1 MADRTVASLKPAA
14 EIEQEAKA
22 REHELAKESRKG
34 GATVFEFDPDAAP
47 EKKAARAKKV
57 IPGELGLAKGKVM
70 DITPAI
76 QSSAPS
82 KSRSNGAVNRNA
94 TQVLPDASKTPKSPG
109 MVNGQSKAGDGE
121 WSRTGWEPQF
131 GNLNDTLGLDD
142 SVAEDHQ
149 TLLESRLDDKFFGD
163 WYHNAGVI
171 GFACLSTWFLTI
183 IGGGLGWVVIVMAC
197 CATYYRTS
205 IRRVRRN
212 IHDDLNREFAK
223 SRLDTDV
230 ESLEWLNS
238 FTVKFWPI
246 YQPVLAATIIN
257 AVDQVLEGATPGFL
271 DSLRLTTF
279 TLGTKPPRIEFVK
292 TYPKTED
299 DIIEMDWKFS
309 FTPND
314 TTDLT
319 SRQLRNKVNPKV
331 VLEVRI
337 GKGLASK
344 GVPIVVE
351 DMAFSGVMKVKIK
364 LQLAFPHIEKVD
376 VCFLGR
382 PTFDY
387 VLKPLGG
394 ETFGID
400 IGFLPGLN
408 GFIQEMIH
416 SNLGPN
422 FYAPN
427 VFTVEVAKILGGA
440 PTDTAI
446 GVLVVTIHNA
456 HGLKNPDKFSGTPD
470 PYAVFSINNRE
481 EIARTKVVNED
492 ANPKWNETKYI
503 PINSYNDSLAMTVY
517 DWNEFR
523 KNKELGVAS
532 FALDKLQE
540 DPEQENVVIPVM
552 VGGKPRG
559 QVSCD
564 LRFFPILEGAI
575 LEDGTKEPA
584 PESNTGIVRFTV
596 SQAKDLDSSK
606 SLVGFL
612 SPYAIQSINGNTINK
627 TKPVKRNNNPI
638 WEVSKECL
646 VANRKTA
653 KLGLQIKD
661 DRDLAAH
668 PLLGTYMI
676 KLDDLIDKNSK
687 GTEWFNLSETKTG
700 KVKMTAQWKPI
711 AIKGALGGTGGYI
724 TPIGVMRVHLQSA
737 RDLRNLESL
746 GKSDPYVHVLLS
758 GVERARTITFKN
770 DLNPDWNEILYIPV
784 HSPRERLTLEV
795 MDQESVG
802 KDRSLGHLDINCA
815 EYIKQGEDG
824 LWLEHSEKINR
835 SEGLRLDRGVKGTLN
850 FTVAFYP
857 CLNIADS
864 EVEEAERKLKE
875 REGNEKYE
883 QTLERGAVKS
893 AVNVENEESKEQ
905 IEGNTLVA
913 MMAGLDSGGDEK
925 EVGSDS
931 DGDGKEAGSDSD
943 SDEKEVP
950 KIGLT
955 PEELVKYDSGL
966 LVFKIIEGQFAH
978 KDCYLDILMDDMLYP
993 AYSTTRI
1000 KSKNMKFGDIGD
1012 AFVREL
1018 EFSRVTLRLRE
1029 HGKDGDEED
1038 EILGRLTGSTL
1049 ETVKQCLN
1057 NPTVLSLKDRDGTVS
1072 KVNISLKYIPVMMT
1086 LDPSESINNMGTLR
1100 VDILDAAN
1108 LPSADRNG
1116 KSDPFCI
1123 FALDGKP
1130 LHRTDVQKKTLHPSW
1145 NEVFETKVAS
1155 RTAAN
1160 FAVDIFDWDLAGKAD
1175 FLSKGQID
1183 LAQLEPFTPKTVVIK
1198 LTGKQGQEDYVTR
1211 SRQGSSTF
1219 RGTFATP
1226 GKVVT
1231 GVAGA
1236 PLKVGGFAAGG
1247 ITKGASFLK
1256 KSAFGRRAKDSN
1268 GVAEETD
1275 QEILTSDSTVSNGG
1289 PTKGINEGGVAAYD
1303 PDGNQVALDGPE
1315 NNLDPGQRTPGKRTG
1330 LSHSPSTAGSPHN
1343 RNRSVSS
1350 TLSVPGGTPGGADS
1364 GAATVR
1370 IVAASGFPVNAN
1382 VQLRFKTLDKGREL
1396 HKSKALKSSTGELA
1410 WDESFTFN
1418 CTADQQFKV
1427 YARDNHLLR
1436 GDEELGEG
1444 LFVVD
1449 DTGNGGDT
1457 VVPVGQ
1463 GKVVLRTSF
1472 KSSETASDASP
1483 RHKRG
1488 LLKVR
1493 SHAS

>member
-1 MADRTVASLKPAA
+1 MADRGVAPPKSAA
-14 EIEQEAKA
+14 EMEQEAKA

-34 GATVFEFDPDAAP
+34 GAAVFEFDPNATPEQKAAQA
-47 EKKAARAKKV
+47 KKA
-57 IPGELGLAKGKVM
+57 IPGELGMGKGKVT
-70 DITPAI
+70 DITLAL
-76 QSSAPS
+76 Q
-82 KSRSNGAVNRNA
+82 NGASSVPRANLGTSGTNRVQA
-94 TQVLPDASKTPKSPG
+94 LPDTPKTTKIPG
-109 MVNGQSKAGDGE
+109 MVNGQPKAGDGE
-121 WSRTGWEPQF
+121 WSRTGWEPRF
-131 GNLNDTLGLDD
+131 GNLNDALGLDD
-142 SVAEDHQ
+142 AVAEDHQ
-149 TLLESRLDDKFFGD
+149 TLLESKLDDKFFGD

-171 GFACLSTWFLTI
+171 GFACLTTWFLTL
-183 IGGGLGWVVIVMAC
+183 IGGGLGWVIIVMAC

-257 AVDQVLEGATPGFL
+257 VVDQVLEGATPGFL

-292 TYPKTED
+292 SYPKTED

-314 TTDLT
+314 TSDLT

-364 LQLAFPHIEKVD
+364 LQIAFPHIEKVD
-376 VCFLGR
+376 VCFLGK

-416 SNLGPN
+416 ANLGPM

-427 VFTVEVAKILGGA
+427 VFTVEVAKMLGGA
-440 PTDTAI
+440 PIDTAI
-446 GVLVVTIHNA
+446 GVLAVTIHNA
-456 HGLKNPDKFSGTPD
+456 QGLKNPDKFSGTPD
-470 PYAVFSINNRE
+470 PYTIFSINNRE
-481 EIARTKVVNED
+481 EVGRTKIVKEN

-503 PINSYNDSLAMTVY
+503 LINSYNDSLTMSVY

-523 KNKELGVAS
+523 KDKELGVAT
-532 FALDKLQE
+532 FALDKLKE
-540 DPEQENVVIPVM
+540 DPEHENVAIPVM
-552 VGGKPRG
+552 VNGKARG
-559 QVSCD
+559 QISCD
-564 LRFFPILEGAI
+564 FRFFPVLQSKV

-584 PESNTGIVRFTV
+584 PESNTGILRFTV

-606 SLVGFL
+606 SLVGYL
-612 SPYAIQSINGNTINK
+612 SPYAIQTLNGRTINK

-638 WEVSKECL
+638 WEISKEVL
-646 VANRKTA
+646 VSNRRNA
-653 KLGLQIKD
+653 RLGLQIKD
-661 DRDLAAH
+661 DRDLATD
-668 PLLGTYMI
+668 PLLGSYTI
-676 KLDDLIDKNSK
+676 KLDDFIDKNAN
-687 GTEWFNLSETKTG
+687 GMEWFNLSDAKTG
-700 KVKMTAQWKPI
+700 KVKMTAQWKPVS
-711 AIKGALGGTGGYI
+711 IKGVLGGTGGYI

-737 RDLRNLESL
+737 RDLRNLEAL
-746 GKSDPYVHVLLS
+746 GKSDPYVHILLS
-758 GVERARTITFKN
+758 GVEKARTVTFN
-770 DLNPDWNEILYIPV
+770 SDLNPDWDEVLYVPV

-795 MDQESVG
+795 MDQENMG
-802 KDRSLGHLDINCA
+802 KDRSLGHLDVNCD
-815 EYIKQGEDG
+815 EYIKQGGDG

-857 CLNIADS
+857 CLNIADP
-864 EVEEAERKLKE
+864 EEEEAERKSKE
-875 REGNEKYE
+875 AEEKFE
-883 QTLERGAVKS
+883 QTVEQKIEKTAID
-893 AVNVENEESKEQ
+893 VENEKSKAQ
-905 IEGNTLVA
+905 IEENTLA
-913 MMAGLDSGGDEK
+913 EAA
-925 EVGSDS
+925 
-931 DGDGKEAGSDSD
+931 AGSE
-943 SDEKEVP
+943 SDEEKAP
-950 KIGLT
+950 KIRLT
-955 PEELVKYDSGL
+955 PEELVRYDSGL
-966 LVFKIIEGQFAH
+966 LIFKIIDGQLAH
-978 KDCYLDILMDDMLYP
+978 KDCYLEVLMDDMLFP
-993 AYSTTRI
+993 AYSTARI
-1000 KSKNMKFGDIGD
+1000 KNKNVRFDEIGD

-1018 EFSRVTLRLRE
+1018 EFSKVTLRLRE
-1029 HGKDGDEED
+1029 HGKGGDQED
-1038 EILGRLTGSTL
+1038 EILGKLPGSTL

-1057 NPTVLSLKDRDGTVS
+1057 NPTLLSLRGRDGEVS
-1072 KVNISLKYIPVMMT
+1072 KVKISLKYIPVMMR

-1100 VDILDAAN
+1100 VDVLDAAN

-1116 KSDPFCI
+1116 KSDPFCV
-1123 FALDGKP
+1123 FTLDGRK
-1130 LHRTDVQKKTLHPSW
+1130 LHQTDIQKKTLHPSW
-1145 NEVFETKVAS
+1145 NEVFETKIAS

-1160 FAVDIFDWDLAGKAD
+1160 FVVDIFDWDFGSKAD
-1175 FLSKGQID
+1175 FLGKGQID
-1183 LAQLEPFTPKTVVIK
+1183 LKQLEPFAPKTVTIK
-1198 LTGKQGQEDYVTR
+1198 LTGKQGQEGRFGELRLRLLFKSDYVTR

-1219 RGTFATP
+1219 HGTFATP
-1226 GKVVT
+1226 GKIVT

-1256 KSAFGRRAKDSN
+1256 KGAFGRKAKDSN
-1268 GVAEETD
+1268 GVTEETD
-1275 QEILTSDSTVSNGG
+1275 QEMQASSSSVSNGG
-1289 PTKGINEGGVAAYD
+1289 AIKGSGEGGVAAYD
-1303 PDGNQVALDGPE
+1303 PDGSQVALDGSE
-1315 NNLDPGQRTPGKRTG
+1315 ENLDPGQRTPGKRAG
-1330 LSHSPSTAGSPHN
+1330 LSPSPSAAGNPHN

-1350 TLSVPGGTPGGADS
+1350 TLSVPGGAPGGADH
-1364 GAATVR
+1364 GTATVR
-1370 IVAASGFPVNAN
+1370 IVAASGFPANAN
-1382 VQLRFKTLDKGREL
+1382 VQLRFKTLDKGKEL
-1396 HKSKALKSSTGELA
+1396 HKSKSVKSSTGELA

-1427 YARDNHLLR
+1427 YAKDNHLLR

-1472 KSSETASDASP
+1472 KSSETASNASP
-1483 RHKRG
+1483 RHRRG